1 MILWSSLT
9 ARAQALAGSDFA
21 VAGWLGAAGTHERDP
36 AFLDMGKIMHTIALE
51 DARLDILLSEQ
62 RVRDQAVRVAW
73 LEQQGQTEQAAAAR
87 RMLAIKQQ
95 ELALMEDHLR
105 LQLELHRRRQHQ
117 A

>member
-1 MILWSSLT
+1 MVNRTSRLSRMSNRRMLMACVVRLADLT
-9 ARAQALAGSDFA
+9 
-21 VAGWLGAAGTHERDP
+21 
-36 AFLDMGKIMHTIALE
+36 
-51 DARLDILLSEQ
+51 
-62 RVRDQAVRVAW
+62 
-73 LEQQGQTEQAAAAR
+73 QTEQAAAAR